1 MALPK
6 LNTSRHLATIP
17 STGKE
22 VEYRPYLVKEEKILM
37 MALET
42 KDQSAIIRAVAQVIG
57 ECVTQDIDTDKL
69 AMFDIEYL
77 FLQLRSKSSGEIIDL
92 KLPCEVDACKHINNF
107 HVDITQIP
115 IPVVKKIE
123 PIQLT
128 DEIAISVRWPNVKDL
143 QGLTGEELS
152 SVEGASKMF
161 AKLIVNIFEED
172 EIHNAADEPVE
183 DLQAFVDSLNSA
195 QFTKLAE
202 FLGDIPTLELS
213 TGFECSKCKHET
225 KIELKGLQ
233 SFFI

>member
-6 LNTSRHLATIP
+6 LNTSRHLTTIP

-42 KDQSAIIRAVAQVIG
+42 KDQSSIIRAVAQVIG
-57 ECVTQDIDTDKL
+57 DCITEDIDTSKL

-92 KLPCEVDACKHINNF
+92 KLPCEVMECKHVNNF
-107 HVDITQIP
+107 SVDIAKIAV
-115 IPVVKKIE
+115 PVMKKIE

-128 DEIAISVRWPNVKDL
+128 DQIGVSMRYPNVKDL
-143 QGLTGEELS
+143 EGIDSDELA
-152 SVEGASKMF
+152 SVEGASKLF
-161 AKLIVNIFEED
+161 HKLILNIFEED
-172 EIHNAADEPVE
+172 EIHNAADEPAE
-183 DLQAFVDSLNSA
+183 DLRAFVDSLNSD
-195 QFTKLAE
+195 QFGKLAS
-202 FLGDIPTLELS
+202 FLGEIPTVELQ
-213 TGFECSKCKHET
+213 TGFECTKCKHET
-225 KIELKGLQ
+225 KLSLKGLQ